1 MHDHEVTL
9 AQGNILKS
17 PRHCDCTT
25 VTSSLL
31 LLIILSRLMFGHS
44 WWSLVTGASQTL
56 PGAPDTGP
64 WAHDTCYFLSL
75 TDGVEQSGAGGLDHH
90 VRVEEDCLEQRL
102 REGGQL
108 GDQRGEAE
116 VDAESIVRKVA
127 YPEH

>member
-1 MHDHEVTL
+1 
-9 AQGNILKS
+9 
-17 PRHCDCTT
+17 
-25 VTSSLL
+25 
-31 LLIILSRLMFGHS
+31 MFGHS

-102 REGGQL
+102 GEGGQL